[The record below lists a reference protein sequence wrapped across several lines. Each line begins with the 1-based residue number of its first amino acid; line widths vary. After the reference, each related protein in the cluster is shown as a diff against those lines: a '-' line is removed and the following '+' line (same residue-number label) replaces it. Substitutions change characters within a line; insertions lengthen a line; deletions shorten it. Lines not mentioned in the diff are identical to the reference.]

1 MDFPV
6 LSFRCKTNVT
16 LISRTRAS
24 VLIKQLEKYEQCHNS
39 FIIQNSTEN
48 SFPQINEL
56 DSNTVKHESKSKVKT
71 NFILRSI
78 SVDNSLQMF
87 KAVRNLL
94 KIRSQDVF
102 VHTHGAPQP

>member
-6 LSFRCKTNVT
+6 LSFRCKTNVM
-16 LISRTRAS
+16 LISQTRAS

-56 DSNTVKHESKSKVKT
+56 DSNTVKHEYNQNLKLKQ
-71 NFILRSI
+71 ILY
-78 SVDNSLQMF
+78 
-87 KAVRNLL
+87 
-94 KIRSQDVF
+94 
-102 VHTHGAPQP
+102 